1 MSHKSKRSHVVLVAI
16 SVCLGA
22 FAKVDYQVVPL
33 PQEICLDASGKT
45 TELSTGQIVSYPS
58 GNARMKRNAQFLQE
72 YLGLK
77 PRAAMSGKRKAAV
90 RLALGLH
97 DENPEA
103 YRITVGKDG
112 ILIQGASESGVFYG
126 IQTLRKSV
134 MNESGTTY
142 QLPWGTVYGTPRFHY
157 RGCMLDASRHF
168 YSVKFVKKYID
179 ILAFHGMNRFHWHLT
194 DDQGWRYESRSLP
207 ELAPKGTYCPE
218 LVTLDDD
225 GLKPLP
231 TSEKTGYYYTREEL
245 KDIVA
250 YAADR
255 FITIVPE
262 VELPGHTLAV
272 LSVYP
277 ELGCTGGPYKIY
289 PFFPYRGIE
298 KDVLCAG
305 NPKTMEFIKKTLD
318 DLCEIFPSEYIHI
331 GGDESPRDR
340 WKECPKCQAKMK
352 ELHLEREAQLQ
363 TYLVQEVE
371 KYLATKGRR
380 LIGWDEIMEGG
391 LSPDATVMSW
401 RGIAGGIEAAHQ
413 HHNVI
418 MSPTTHCYIDYYQLS
433 DWGKQPACEGGFV
446 SVSKMY
452 SLDPVPQ
459 EIPDDEKK
467 YIMGV
472 QCNLWTHYADSPARA
487 MYQML
492 PRLAAMSEVQWLMP
506 QQKDYEGFK
515 QRLSSL
521 EKMYDKLGYVYCPTY
536 E

>member
-1 MSHKSKRSHVVLVAI
+1 MKRTCAFLFA
-16 SVCLGA
+16 VCLGVGA

-33 PQEICLDASGKT
+33 PQDICLDACGKT
-45 TELSTGQIVSYPS
+45 TELSAGQIVSYPS
-58 GNARMKRNAQFLQE
+58 GNDKMKRNALFLQE

-77 PRAAMSGKRKAAV
+77 PCATKSGKGKATV
-90 RLALGLH
+90 RLALGLS

-112 ILIQGASESGVFYG
+112 ILIQGATESGVFYG

-134 MNESGTTY
+134 MNETGATY
-142 QLPWGTVYGTPRFHY
+142 QLPWGFIYGAPRFHY

-168 YSVKFVKKYID
+168 YSVKFVKKFID
-179 ILAFHGMNRFHWHLT
+179 ILALHGLNRFHWHLT

-207 ELAPKGTYCPE
+207 ELAPKGSYCPE

-225 GLKPLP
+225 GLEPLP
-231 TSEKTGYYYTREEL
+231 TSEKTGYYYTREQL

-255 FITIVPE
+255 CITIVPE
-262 VELPGHTLAV
+262 VELPGHALAA
-272 LSVYP
+272 LSAYP
-277 ELGCTGGPYKIY
+277 ELGCTGGPYKIV
-289 PFFPYRGIE
+289 PFFPYHGLE

-305 NPKTMEFIKKTLD
+305 NPKTLEFIKTTLD
-318 DLCEIFPSEYIHI
+318 DLCEIFPGEYIHI

-340 WKECPKCQAKMK
+340 WRECPKCQAKMK
-352 ELHLEREAQLQ
+352 ELHLDREAQLQ
-363 TYLVQEVE
+363 TYLVQEAE
-371 KYLATKGRR
+371 KHLATKGRR
-380 LIGWDEIMEGG
+380 LIGWDEILEGG

-401 RGIAGGIEAAHQ
+401 RGNAGGIEAAHQ

-418 MSPTTHCYIDYYQLS
+418 MSPTSHCYIDYYQLADRS
-433 DWGKQPACEGGFV
+433 KQPACEGGFV

-452 SLDPVPQ
+452 SFDPIPQ
-459 EIPDDEKK
+459 EIPEDEKK
-467 YIMGV
+467 YIMGA

-487 MYQML
+487 MYQIL

-506 QQKDYEGFK
+506 QQKDFEAFK
-515 QRLSSL
+515 QRLSGI
-521 EKMYDKLGYVYCPTY
+521 EKMYDKLGYNYCPTY